1 MNPRDKVNVPLYGD
15 AGTATLVEKGAYKD
29 SVFILNTDGTGAD
42 AVKIHGGMR
51 HPITSDSCLEKER
64 EDGNYR
70 TDMEIFMDGM
80 DVFNFAISVVPKG
93 VKEVMK
99 ITDSSLEDI
108 DYLVFHQSNK
118 FMTDFFVKRLKFDET
133 KVPYCIAKY
142 GNTSSASV
150 PLTIVSELWEKLNE
164 EK

>member
-1 MNPRDKVNVPLYGD
+1 
-15 AGTATLVEKGAYKD
+15 
-29 SVFILNTDGTGAD
+29 
-42 AVKIHGGMR
+42 MR

-108 DYLVFHQSNK
+108 DYLVFIN
-118 FMTDFFVKRLKFDET
+118 L
-133 KVPYCIAKY
+133 I
-142 GNTSSASV
+142 N
-150 PLTIVSELWEKLNE
+150 L
-164 EK
+164 